1 MTRAY
6 SDTSMEL
13 HRKLNPD
20 WRFSDPATFL
30 LSEMASMMSDLR
42 YFATA
47 EIVGGFDDVPV
58 EYLPAKYG
66 PPSSEP
72 EPPRPTESAIDRA
85 RQVAAEIRAGC
96 A

>member
-47 EIVGGFDDVPV
+47 DIVGGFDDVPN
-58 EYLPAKYG
+58 EYWPAEYR
-66 PPSSEP
+66 PRDEP
-72 EPPRPTESAIDRA
+72 EVVVEPDTSSDRA
-85 RQVAAEIRAGC
+85 RKVADEIRAELT